1 VGAIGLHCQKNET
14 EGWTSGASEFGNKK
28 LDDLKNPGWPKLD
41 GVAEKSTR
49 IRIGIKKWI
58 ELKCGAKTERN
69 PCK

>member
-1 VGAIGLHCQKNET
+1 V
-14 EGWTSGASEFGNKK
+14 
-28 LDDLKNPGWPKLD
+28 DDLKNPDWPKLD
-41 GVAEKSTR
+41 SVAVKSMQ